1 MNILQKSYDS
11 EGRLGAG
18 NIAVGW
24 INYFDCGKP
33 LPGEYVFEVKARGWQ
48 SVNVI
53 TAVKTIT
60 IP

>member
-11 EGRLGAG
+11 EGILGAG

-33 LPGEYVFEVKARGWQ
+33 LPGEYVFEVKARGW
-48 SVNVI
+48 
-53 TAVKTIT
+53 
-60 IP
+60 